1 MGFRYTGGIRM
12 KKFEGWRTEE
22 LVNLSTLI
30 AGRQMW
36 QMGVAEQYMADVYSE
51 MIREIRNRRVKE
63 ELGQLTITRFRTEFN
78 DESE

>member
-1 MGFRYTGGIRM
+1 M

-36 QMGVAEQYMADVYSE
+36 QMGVGEQYMEDVYQE
-51 MIREIRNRRVKE
+51 MIREIRNRRVNE
-63 ELGQLTITRFRTEFN
+63 ELFQMKLEGIE
-78 DESE
+78 ESE